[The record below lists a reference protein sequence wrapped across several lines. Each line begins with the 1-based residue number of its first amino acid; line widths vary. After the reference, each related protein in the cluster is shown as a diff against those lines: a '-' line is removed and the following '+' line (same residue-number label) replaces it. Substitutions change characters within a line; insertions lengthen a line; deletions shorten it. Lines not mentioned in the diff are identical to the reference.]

1 MLISHRGLRR
11 EGRGPL
17 SQQKPRRGGGK
28 GDVLVTGRGEQESH
42 QLASHTPKKLTHI
55 LRLTDIHVMN
65 VRQTDRQTGTW
76 FTSRQLSRVNSTT
89 TRVAERR
96 LTFEN
101 LTELSSQLPLIVHVQ
116 CFYLHPPHGC
126 IQPTMMQQHMTDHTP
141 SYRNNP
147 FTDTPQHACTIPTHV
162 CSHTHNT

>member
-1 MLISHRGLRR
+1 MRATVPAEAPMGWG
-11 EGRGPL
+11 EGGC
-17 SQQKPRRGGGK
+17 
-28 GDVLVTGRGEQESH
+28 
-42 QLASHTPKKLTHI
+42 ASHWQRGTRESSISFSHTQETHTYPQTH
-55 LRLTDIHVMN
+55 RYPRDE
-65 VRQTDRQTGTW
+65 RQTDRQTGTW

-89 TRVAERR
+89 TRVSERR
-96 LTFEN
+96 HTFEN

-116 CFYLHPPHGC
+116 WFCLHPPHSC

-147 FTDTPQHACTIPTHV
+147 FTDTPQHACTTPTHV